1 VIAFAY
7 QFGTLILP
15 TVVPA
20 IVWVLGHRAFLERL
34 RRGEGGAS
42 G

>member
-20 IVWVLGHRAFLERL
+20 IIWVVTHRRMFERL
-34 RRGEGGAS
+34 RTAS
-42 G
+42 A